1 MFKSILMPVDGSALS
16 YKPMQVATDLAKLS
30 SGKLIVLS
38 VAEPRLFNGSD
49 IDSLQTGQS
58 VEEMHLHAAKAN
70 VQKVLDYAE
79 AANVACEAVVSMSRL
94 PDEEILETAKHF
106 HCDVIVMA
114 TRGKMG
120 VIDMMFS
127 ESLTQEVLRKSMVPV
142 LVFP

>member
-1 MFKSILMPVDGSALS
+1 MFKSILMPVDGSTLS

-30 SGKLIVLS
+30 SGKLIVMS

-49 IDSLQTGQS
+49 ADSLQTGQT
-58 VEEMHLHAAKAN
+58 VEEMRLHAAKVN

-79 AANVACEAVVSMSRL
+79 EANVDCEAVVSMSRL
-94 PDEEILETAKHF
+94 PDEEILEAAKQY

-114 TRGKMG
+114 TRGKTG
-120 VIDMMFS
+120 VIDMMFN